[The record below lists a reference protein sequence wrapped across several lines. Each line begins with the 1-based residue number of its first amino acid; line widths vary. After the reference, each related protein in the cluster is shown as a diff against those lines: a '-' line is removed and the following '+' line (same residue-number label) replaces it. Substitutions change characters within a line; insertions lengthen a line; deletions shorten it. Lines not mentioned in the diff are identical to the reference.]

1 MRDNEGFTRMGYW
14 GWRRIL
20 TCFVSVFVVGCSTNH
35 EAAPTFAPTE
45 LPPVTLM
52 ARAPIASP
60 PPIVLLIPQSTPHTV
75 STPTHYTIQA
85 GDTLLGIAAQFG
97 VPYEAL
103 KAANA
108 DLNPL
113 TLPINQ
119 TILIPNPQFDSAGT
133 PILPTST
140 PAQLELPSPTC
151 YPSPTDTVLCMG
163 WVANNLLQPIERV
176 TLHVR
181 LLRHDGSLLAEGD
194 VGVEQGVIPTGV
206 SAPYRILFSANWLEV
221 VSAVATLQSADVAT
235 SDSEDR
241 IGLQIEGEE
250 QRLENGFYIVSATLR
265 NDTATSVRL
274 LRAVLTLSDAQ
285 GRITGYRVMAL
296 NGNLAGHELLNLD
309 IRAVSQTGDSVSHTL
324 FVEAVKK
331 N

>member
-1 MRDNEGFTRMGYW
+1 MGYW
-14 GWRRIL
+14 GWRRML
-20 TCFVSVFVVGCSTNH
+20 TFCVSVLVVGCSTTH
-35 EAAPTFAPTE
+35 DAAPTFAPTQ

-52 ARAPIASP
+52 ARVPTASP
-60 PPIVLLIPQSTPHTV
+60 PPVELLIPQSTPQRV
-75 STPTHYTIQA
+75 STPTRYTIQV

-97 VPYEAL
+97 VPFEAL

-113 TLPINQ
+113 ALPINQ
-119 TILIPNPQFDSAGT
+119 TIIIPDPQFDSAGT

-163 WVANNLLQPIERV
+163 WVANNILQPVERV

-181 LLRHDGSLLAEGD
+181 LLRRDGSLLAEGD

-206 SAPYRILFSANWLEV
+206 SAPYRILFSANWLEYSYAIV
-221 VSAVATLQSADVAT
+221 TLQSADVVSLGT
-235 SDSEDR
+235 ENR
-241 IGLQIEGEE
+241 IGLQIEDEQ

-265 NDTATSVRL
+265 NDSSASVRL
-274 LRAVLTLSDAQ
+274 LRAVLTLRDDQ
-285 GRITGYRVMAL
+285 GHITGYRVLVL
-296 NGNLAGHELLNLD
+296 NGDLADNERMTID
-309 IRAVSQTGDSVSHTL
+309 ISAVSQTGDPISHTL
-324 FVEAVKK
+324 FVEAIKK